1 MGYTRDAIRGV
12 GWVGLLRLFTRL
24 VSFVRMIILAR
35 ILSPSQFGIFG
46 VAILATALLEVFT
59 ETGVNVILVQEK
71 EDIKKYINSAWIISI
86 VRGVLIAL
94 VIFSSAPFIANFFK
108 SPESKIL
115 LQIISVV
122 PLIRGFVNP
131 FSVKFQKYLEFHK
144 EFWYRFVIFLVDAI
158 VSISFA
164 FITKNAM
171 SLVFGLIA
179 GALLEVI
186 LSFLLIK
193 PVPYLSFNKEYI
205 TKIFHRGKWVT
216 LSGIFNYLYHNADN
230 IMVGKILGIASLGLY
245 EMAYRISLLPITEVA
260 DVVQKVV
267 FPVYTK
273 ISGDKERLRKA
284 FAKTLI
290 SVSIFSIPFGI
301 TIFLFAKD
309 IVLLLLGAQW
319 VSIIP
324 VLRILSIFGVIRA
337 ISGSSSALFLSV
349 SKQEYVTVAT
359 FISIS
364 GLLITIVPLVL
375 HFGILGAGISAL
387 IGTLISVP
395 VFTFYSFK
403 ILYEKKTS

>member
-230 IMVGKILGIASLGLY
+230 IIVGKILGIASLGLY